1 MGWEFDDFPDILEGF
16 ESKRFHKIFTTVS
29 VIGAVFLFILCI
41 LIIGHLTN
49 KQNETLSFSHNNATI
64 MVEDYKQFDEIVM
77 SQVSEK
83 YDNVIKL
90 YDSSRL
96 SLDTIENR
104 NGSVIVERCICY
116 VDTYNDGDGSATI
129 LNAFDEDYSYMH
141 YSGLSEE
148 INIGTIVVSYFVYNP
163 DTNYIDDTTDIYD
176 FVLTREFEV
185 SKVE

>member
-1 MGWEFDDFPDILEGF
+1 MGWEFDDFSDILEDF
-16 ESKRFHKIFTTVS
+16 KSKRFHKIFTTVS
-29 VIGAVFLFILCI
+29 VIGTVFLFIFCV
-41 LIIGHLTN
+41 LIIGNLGN
-49 KQNETLSFSHNNATI
+49 KRNETFSFSHNNAII
-64 MVEDYKQFDEIVM
+64 MIDNYTEFDEIVM

-148 INIGTIVVSYFVYNP
+148 INVGTIVVSYFVYNP
-163 DTNYIDDTTDIYD
+163 DTNYVDDTTDIYD

>member
-1 MGWEFDDFPDILEGF
+1 MGWEFNDFPDILEDF
-16 ESKRFHKIFTTVS
+16 KSKRFHKIYATAS
-29 VIGAVFLFILCI
+29 VIGTVFLFIFCI
-41 LIIGHLTN
+41 LAVGYFTN
-49 KQNETLSFSHNNATI
+49 EQDESLSFSHNNAIIT
-64 MVEDYKQFDEIVM
+64 VDNYTEFDEIVM

-116 VDTYNDGDGSATI
+116 VDTYDDGEGSATI

-163 DTNYIDDTTDIYD
+163 DTNYVDDTTDIYD

-185 SKVE
+185 SQVE

>member
-1 MGWEFDDFPDILEGF
+1 MGWEFNDFPDILEDF
-16 ESKRFHKIFTTVS
+16 ESKRFHKIYVTAS
-29 VIGAVFLFILCI
+29 AIGVVFLFVLAIV
-41 LIIGHLTN
+41 LTGSLLEKIN
-49 KQNETLSFSHNNATI
+49 KTVLFSHNNAIITI
-64 MVEDYKQFDEIVM
+64 DNYTEFDEIVV

-116 VDTYNDGDGSATI
+116 VDTYDDGEGSATI

-185 SKVE
+185 SQVE